1 MKKKEDDKLDQSDF
15 FKYQY
20 LAWFENSNDK
30 SRSNKC
36 KEINKKIKEV
46 CGKSTYPKSNLDCEA
61 IFLEDINYYFK
72 RDFDYFTETVFPKIL
87 KRIKMS
93 NYRIPNDT
101 NKHKIKKNNEDFVKE
116 FADNNDMTIK
126 QAVGQLKTIFTF
138 S

>member
-1 MKKKEDDKLDQSDF
+1 MRD
-15 FKYQY
+15 
-20 LAWFENSNDK
+20 
-30 SRSNKC
+30 
-36 KEINKKIKEV
+36 
-46 CGKSTYPKSNLDCEA
+46 
-61 IFLEDINYYFK
+61 YFK
-72 RDFDYFTETVFPKIL
+72 KDLEYFTEKVFPKIL

-101 NKHKIKKNNEDFVKE
+101 NKYKIKKNNEDFVKE